1 MAVYQI
7 QFCLFN
13 TVSEEDML
21 ASMITYLEEENKTEL
36 SSILQVSKFI
46 YSPQL
51 EFLGLFHS
59 SENYMQVYRCRYSVG
74 KSLRTICKNCLRLL
88 VKSISTMMSII
99 F

>member
-36 SSILQVSKFI
+36 SSILQVSKI
-46 YSPQL
+46 VYSPQW
-51 EFLGLFHS
+51 EFSGIVS
-59 SENYMQVYRCRYSVG
+59 
-74 KSLRTICKNCLRLL
+74 
-88 VKSISTMMSII
+88 
-99 F
+99 

>member
-21 ASMITYLEEENKTEL
+21 ASMITYLEEKNKTEL

-46 YSPQL
+46 YSPQW
-51 EFLGLFHS
+51 EFSGIVS
-59 SENYMQVYRCRYSVG
+59 
-74 KSLRTICKNCLRLL
+74 
-88 VKSISTMMSII
+88 
-99 F
+99 

>member
-36 SSILQVSKFI
+36 SSILLVSKFV
-46 YSPQL
+46 YSPQW
-51 EFLGLFHS
+51 EFSGIVS
-59 SENYMQVYRCRYSVG
+59 
-74 KSLRTICKNCLRLL
+74 
-88 VKSISTMMSII
+88 
-99 F
+99 

>member
-36 SSILQVSKFI
+36 SSISQVSKFI
-46 YSPQL
+46 YSPHW
-51 EFLGLFHS
+51 EFS
-59 SENYMQVYRCRYSVG
+59 RIVS
-74 KSLRTICKNCLRLL
+74 
-88 VKSISTMMSII
+88 
-99 F
+99 